1 MARQKKI
8 PLKVVSEQIQILG
21 VEKIE
26 EQLQRILD
34 SSEFNAS
41 QQQRK
46 FFEFVVKETLLGKAP
61 EIKGYTIATCV
72 FGRSDDFDQNSD
84 PIVSVQA
91 NRLRRALEHY
101 YLIAGKTD
109 LIRIDIPKGTYV
121 PTFCEQLSV
130 TPDTTVFDRK
140 SPVEIFEGSWPSLVV
155 MPFQNLTGDPA
166 LNHWAVGLTTELAT
180 EITRYQEI
188 RVLMFGP
195 EGDGKRASDTA
206 ARFIV
211 NGNVQKDK
219 TSIKVTVNLVDSK
232 TNMQIWGNSYTS
244 DLETAQLISFQ
255 EEVAKA
261 IAGKLSCE
269 DGIVSKTLSIES
281 RKKPPSD
288 LKTYEAILRFYE
300 YDQALTD
307 DSFLRAMEAL
317 TLAAD
322 REPECGQV
330 WSMLGRL
337 HANIYSLELPGYE
350 ATGIKKAVGFAEK
363 GILLNPDNQRA
374 MAILGFVR
382 MLDNEIPA
390 ALAEA
395 ERALNLNPN
404 SLFILDGIG
413 YLMTLLGEWER
424 GPALI
429 RKAMKLNPYYKPVVH
444 YALWLDCF
452 RQEEYKSAY
461 LETQSLRSPSIFW
474 DPLVKAAT
482 LGLLGRYEEGKHFV
496 KNLLELKPNF
506 SERGRILIKHYI
518 KFEDIVERVIDG
530 LQKVGL
536 NIV

>member
-1 MARQKKI
+1 MAQKENAV
-8 PLKVVSEQIQILG
+8 LKSLSEQIQNIG

-34 SSEFNAS
+34 SPEFKAAK
-41 QQQRK
+41 QQRS
-46 FFEFVVKETLLGKAP
+46 FFEFVVKETLSGKAQ

-72 FGRSDDFDQNSD
+72 FYRSDDFDQNSD

-91 NRLRRALEHY
+91 NRLRRALERY

-109 LIRIDIPKGTYV
+109 PIRIDIPKGTYV

-130 TPDTTVFDRK
+130 TPDTTVFDSK
-140 SPVEIFEGSWPSLVV
+140 SPVEIFEGSWPSVV
-155 MPFQNLTGDPA
+155 VRPFENLTGDSA
-166 LNHWAVGLTTELAT
+166 LNHWAVGLSTELAT

-195 EGDGKRASDTA
+195 EGDKKRASDTV
-206 ARFIV
+206 ARFVV
-211 NGNVQKDK
+211 NGNVQKDR
-219 TSIKVTVNLVDSK
+219 TSIKVTVNLLDSK

-261 IAGKLSCE
+261 IAGKMSCE
-269 DGIVSKTLSIES
+269 GGIVSKTLSIES
-281 RKKPPSD
+281 RNKHPSD
-288 LKTYEAILRFYE
+288 LKTYEAILRYYE
-300 YDQALTD
+300 YDQTFTPE
-307 DSFLRAMEAL
+307 SFLRAMEAL

-337 HANIYSLELPGYE
+337 HAVIYSLEFPNYE
-350 ATGIKKAVGFAEK
+350 ATSIRKAVGFAEK
-363 GILLNPDNQRA
+363 GVLLNPDNQRA
-374 MAILGFVR
+374 RAILGFVR
-382 MLDNEIPA
+382 MLDNEIPG
-390 ALAEA
+390 ALEEV

-429 RKAMKLNPYYKPVVH
+429 RKSMRLNPYYKPIVH
-444 YALWLDCF
+444 HALWLDCF
-452 RQEEYKSAY
+452 RKEEYKSAH
-461 LETQSLRSPSIFW
+461 LETQSFRSPLLFW
-474 DPLVKAAT
+474 DPLLKAVT

-496 KNLLELKPNF
+496 KNLLELKPDF
-506 SERGRILIKHYI
+506 SERGRILIGHYI
-518 KFEDIVERVIDG
+518 KFDDIVERVIEG
-530 LQKVGL
+530 LHRVGL
-536 NIV
+536 KID

>member
-1 MARQKKI
+1 MASKENV
-8 PLKVVSEQIQILG
+8 PLKSLFEQIQKIG

-26 EQLQRILD
+26 EQLHRILD
-34 SSEFNAS
+34 SLEFNAA

-46 FFEFVVKETLLGKAP
+46 FFKFVVKETLAGREN

-72 FGRSDDFDQNSD
+72 FGRGADFDQNSD

-91 NRLRRALEHY
+91 NRLRRALERY
-101 YLIAGKTD
+101 YLIAGKID
-109 LIRIDIPKGTYV
+109 PIRIDIPKGTYV
-121 PTFCEQLSV
+121 PTFCEQLRV
-130 TPDTTVFDRK
+130 TPDTTVFDSK
-140 SPVEIFEGSWPSLVV
+140 SPVEIFEGSWPSVV
-155 MPFQNLTGDPA
+155 VRPFENLTGDPA
-166 LNHWAVGLTTELAT
+166 LNHWAVGLSTDLAT

-195 EGDGKRASDTA
+195 EGDRKRASDTV

-219 TSIKVTVNLVDSK
+219 TSIKVTVNLVDTK
-232 TNMQIWGNSYTS
+232 TSMQIWGNSYTS

-261 IAGKLSCE
+261 IAGKMSCE

-281 RKKPPSD
+281 RNKHPSD
-288 LKTYEAILRFYE
+288 LKTYEAMLRYYE
-300 YDQALTD
+300 YDQALTPE
-307 DSFLRAMEAL
+307 SFLRAMEAL

-337 HANIYSLELPGYE
+337 HAVIYTLEFPGYE
-350 ATGIKKAVGFAEK
+350 ATSIKKAVGFAEK
-363 GILLNPDNQRA
+363 GVLLNPDNQRGR
-374 MAILGFVR
+374 AILGFVR

-429 RKAMKLNPYYKPVVH
+429 RKAMRLNPYYKPVVH
-444 YALWLDCF
+444 YALWVDYL
-452 RQEEYKSAY
+452 RQEEYQQAHF
-461 LETQSLRSPSIFW
+461 ETQRLRRPSIFW
-474 DPLVKAAT
+474 DPLAKAVT

-496 KNLLELKPNF
+496 KNLLELKPDF
-506 SERGRILIKHYI
+506 QAKGRFLIKHYI
-518 KFEDIVERVIDG
+518 KFDDIVERVIEG
-530 LQKVGL
+530 LHKAGL
-536 NIV
+536 KID

>member
-1 MARQKKI
+1 M
-8 PLKVVSEQIQILG
+8 PLKDLSRQIQNIG

-26 EQLQRILD
+26 RQLHRILD
-34 SSEFNAS
+34 SPEFNAA

-46 FFEFVVKETLLGKAP
+46 FFKFVVKETLAGRED

-72 FGRSDDFDQNSD
+72 FGRGADFDQNSD

-130 TPDTTVFDRK
+130 TPDTTVFDSK
-140 SPVEIFEGSWPSLVV
+140 SPVEILEGSWPSVV
-155 MPFQNLTGDPA
+155 VRPFENLTEDPA
-166 LNHWAVGLTTELAT
+166 LNHWSIGLSTDLAT

-195 EGDGKRASDTA
+195 EGDRKRASDTV

-219 TSIKVTVNLVDSK
+219 TSIKVTVNLVDTK
-232 TNMQIWGNSYTS
+232 TSMQIWGNSYTS

-281 RKKPPSD
+281 RNKHPSD
-288 LKTYEAILRFYE
+288 LKTYEAMLRYYE
-300 YDQALTD
+300 YDQALTPE
-307 DSFLRAMEAL
+307 SFLRAMEAL

-350 ATGIKKAVGFAEK
+350 ATSIKKAIGFAEK
-363 GILLNPDNQRA
+363 GVLLNPDNQRSR
-374 MAILGFVR
+374 AILGFVR
-382 MLDNEIPA
+382 MLDNEIPG
-390 ALAEA
+390 ALAEV
-395 ERALNLNPN
+395 EQALNLNPN

-429 RKAMKLNPYYKPVVH
+429 RKAMALNPYYKPIVH
-444 YALWLDCF
+444 HALWLDCF
-452 RQEEYKSAY
+452 RKEEYKSAH
-461 LETQSLRSPSIFW
+461 LETQRLKRPSVFW
-474 DPLVKAAT
+474 DPLAKAVT
-482 LGLLGRYEEGKHFV
+482 LGLLERYEEGKHFV
-496 KNLLELKPNF
+496 KNLLELKPDF